1 MRMPEELIMAP
12 NANFSS
18 TSTAHETTETTL
30 LHSEKDSELKVIN
43 RFTQPEWI
51 LAEIFNLLSIFCVT
65 WICLSLTVY
74 GFRTGKWQKENRS
87 SSTQVNAGAVYTAA
101 VAAYFFSF
109 FRLLLAQVTFSLGY
123 GDKSSKPCE
132 SALDA
137 SIAGYV
143 LTSVTVYIFLWFRQ
157 RSLYQ
162 HPAMQS
168 SSNKRVQCFSW
179 IVIIVIVVGSVFS
192 GIVFAVPENYT
203 FSNRGCVSRPKNT
216 FTVWPVYVYAGMML
230 LGQAS
235 MLYLFIYPLRSQA
248 TTNTAGRIVRM
259 MKRSA
264 VFAGVC
270 MISDLLAMITLA
282 FVVPEK
288 TTRHVSS
295 TVYDISMLV
304 NLLSIF
310 MSFETW
316 LTILKSPLSKES
328 SQASNQQTQPSVNGI
343 SSDTNLQF

>member
-1 MRMPEELIMAP
+1 MAP

-74 GFRTGKWQKENRS
+74 SFRTGKWQKENRS

-137 SIAGYV
+137 SISWLCSYV
-143 LTSVTVYIFLWFRQ
+143 SYCL
-157 RSLYQ
+157 
-162 HPAMQS
+162 H
-168 SSNKRVQCFSW
+168 
-179 IVIIVIVVGSVFS
+179 
-192 GIVFAVPENYT
+192 
-203 FSNRGCVSRPKNT
+203 
-216 FTVWPVYVYAGMML
+216 
-230 LGQAS
+230 
-235 MLYLFIYPLRSQA
+235 
-248 TTNTAGRIVRM
+248 
-259 MKRSA
+259 
-264 VFAGVC
+264 
-270 MISDLLAMITLA
+270 
-282 FVVPEK
+282 
-288 TTRHVSS
+288 
-295 TVYDISMLV
+295 ISMVPTAFALPGPGNAIV
-304 NLLSIF
+304 
-310 MSFETW
+310 E
-316 LTILKSPLSKES
+316 
-328 SQASNQQTQPSVNGI
+328 
-343 SSDTNLQF
+343 

>member
-1 MRMPEELIMAP
+1 
-12 NANFSS
+12 
-18 TSTAHETTETTL
+18 
-30 LHSEKDSELKVIN
+30 
-43 RFTQPEWI
+43 
-51 LAEIFNLLSIFCVT
+51 
-65 WICLSLTVY
+65 
-74 GFRTGKWQKENRS
+74 
-87 SSTQVNAGAVYTAA
+87 
-101 VAAYFFSF
+101 
-109 FRLLLAQVTFSLGY
+109 
-123 GDKSSKPCE
+123 
-132 SALDA
+132 
-137 SIAGYV
+137 
-143 LTSVTVYIFLWFRQ
+143 
-157 RSLYQ
+157 
-162 HPAMQS
+162 MQS

-282 FVVPEK
+282 FAVPEK
-288 TTRHVSS
+288 TTRHVTS
-295 TVYDISMLV
+295 TVYDINMLV

-316 LTILKSPLSKES
+316 LTILKSPLSKKS
-328 SQASNQQTQPSVNGI
+328 SQPPNQQTQTTDQVENGTSRETSFI
-343 SSDTNLQF
+343 QWIK